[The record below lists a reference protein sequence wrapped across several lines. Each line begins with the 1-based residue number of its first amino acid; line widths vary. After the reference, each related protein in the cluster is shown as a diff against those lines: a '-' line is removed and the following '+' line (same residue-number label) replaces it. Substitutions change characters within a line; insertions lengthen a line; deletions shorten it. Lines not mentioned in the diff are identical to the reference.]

1 MLTRR
6 PLSVSHALHMLSSC
20 VLCLAPPAA
29 DLLEAPGRSVCTRR
43 ACCFCSRMSRTFAVS
58 VELLPRSW
66 RAVTFPRLL
75 HVLSC
80 STWLIIRC
88 YCFSFGGLC
97 DLCVRDRLAASV
109 CDSRIYYLVILL
121 ILLLSFF
128 LRVGAPS
135 FSLGGF
141 MSSCSKVLDV
151 AHCSLLHRRLR
162 ACILAS
168 LALILFHPPSCASS
182 GCYSYYFY

>member
-29 DLLEAPGRSVCTRR
+29 DLLEALGRSVCTRR
-43 ACCFCSRMSRTFAVS
+43 ACCFCLRMSRTFAAS

-135 FSLGGF
+135 ISLGGF